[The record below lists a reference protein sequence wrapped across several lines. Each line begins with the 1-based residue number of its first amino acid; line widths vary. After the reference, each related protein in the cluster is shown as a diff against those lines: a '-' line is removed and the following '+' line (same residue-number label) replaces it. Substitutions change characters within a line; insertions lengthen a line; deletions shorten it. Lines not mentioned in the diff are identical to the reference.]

1 MTISEVAIL
10 ETKDDERDERRG
22 AVVCGSST
30 VQSDW
35 QSDAVGTGQDSTSRG
50 TTKLYK
56 CMYVWMC
63 MEDEAS
69 HIRCFCLCQ
78 DAYSSNDIRRI
89 GFRRPHG
96 NTQTLVEKIRRNR
109 EVTLCMMRGK

>member
-56 CMYVWMC
+56 CMYVCMC

-69 HIRCFCLCQ
+69 HIRYFCVRTRIPPMIL
-78 DAYSSNDIRRI
+78 DASASDVHMGTHRRS
-89 GFRRPHG
+89 
-96 NTQTLVEKIRRNR
+96 
-109 EVTLCMMRGK
+109 